1 MNEQSMVAGLIGN
14 KEKAVLHIAKAQL
27 GMGEAAYRDMLAS
40 VGCRS
45 SVELNYSKYDQLMV
59 RLKAAGFRHVHTS
72 AKKSGM
78 HREPSTY
85 KKPMIS
91 KMGAILAELQLPWSY
106 ADGIAKQMFGIER
119 VRFCDTG
126 QTHKV
131 LQALIIHQRR
141 KPKTKG

>member
-1 MNEQSMVAGLIGN
+1 MNRQLKQSPLIGN
-14 KEKAVLHIAKAQL
+14 KEKAILHIAKSQL
-27 GMGEAAYRDMLAS
+27 GMSEAAYRDMLAS

-45 SVELNYSKYDQLMV
+45 SVELDFSRFDQLMI

-72 AKKSGM
+72 AKRSGM
-78 HREPSTY
+78 HREPPAH

-106 ADGIAKQMFGIER
+106 ADGISKQEFGIER
-119 VRFCDTG
+119 VRFCDAD
-126 QTHKV
+126 QTYKV

-141 KPKTKG
+141 KLKGKG